1 MTKWFFCAGMRRSAS
16 TVQYNIV
23 KDIVEHNG
31 GYAAGWVIEPSFKRI
46 YNNVENS
53 DIPYATLKTHIFWDS
68 VKPMFTLFADK
79 AKAIYIYRDLR
90 DVAVSLR
97 WFYKNGKTRFTAFNE
112 EQAWTRILRDLE
124 AIINEYDSWMSLP
137 SDQIYFSRYEDI
149 ISHGIGISLQ
159 VSSIEKFM
167 GLLGDKDKANESNR
181 LYSMVANQTKI
192 DDFIE
197 LNKGKKLKRLQDP
210 QSLFWVNHFSDGRVG
225 KFKEEL
231 TTKELA
237 EVEAIAMPWLKD
249 RNYI

>member
-31 GYAAGWVIEPSFKRI
+31 GYAAGWVIQPQFKRV

-53 DIPYATLKTHIFWDS
+53 NYPYATLKTHVFWDS
-68 VKPMFTLFADK
+68 AKPLFANEG

-97 WFYKNGKTRFTAFNE
+97 WFYKNGKTRFVSLSEAE
-112 EQAWTRILRDLE
+112 AWKRILSDLE
-124 AIINEYDSWMSLP
+124 AVINEYDSWMSLP
-137 SDQIYFSRYEDI
+137 SDQIYFSRYEDFVA
-149 ISHGIGISLQ
+149 SQDGIVIEIYNILNFLELPFANNSSLNYT
-159 VSSIEKFM
+159 K
-167 GLLGDKDKANESNR
+167 GANEVR
-181 LYSMVANQTKI
+181 I
-192 DDFIE
+192 DKFIE
-197 LNKGKKLKRLQDP
+197 LNKGKKQKRHQDP

-225 KFKEEL
+225 KFKEQL
-231 TTKELA
+231 TAKELA

-249 RNYI
+249 RSYI

>member
-31 GYAAGWVIEPSFKRI
+31 GYAAGWMIEPSFKRVWA
-46 YNNVENS
+46 NVENDENIS
-53 DIPYATLKTHIFWDS
+53 LATVKTHIFWDS
-68 VKPMFTLFADK
+68 AKTLFKSGD

-97 WFYKNGKTRFTAFNE
+97 WFYKNGKTRFTEFNE
-112 EQAWTRILRDLE
+112 EQAWERILADIG

-137 SDQIYFSRYEDI
+137 SDQIYFSRYEDFVASQDGVLSEI
-149 ISHGIGISLQ
+149 YAISNFLELDFVNFSSL
-159 VSSIEKFM
+159 VYTKS
-167 GLLGDKDKANESNR
+167 
-181 LYSMVANQTKI
+181 ANQVRI

-225 KFKEEL
+225 KFKEQL

-237 EVEAIAMPWLKD
+237 EVEAIAMPWLKE
-249 RNYI
+249 RNYV